1 MPASNIRYIM
11 DERYYKG
18 LSEVT
23 KAMAMVWAEKERKR
37 GYKARLEKIKRGNYT
52 VWSTRPMYK

>member
-1 MPASNIRYIM
+1 MPASKQKYIM
-11 DERYYKG
+11 GERYYKG

-23 KAMAMVWAEKERKR
+23 KSIAMAWADKERKR

-52 VWSTRPMYK
+52 VWSTRQM